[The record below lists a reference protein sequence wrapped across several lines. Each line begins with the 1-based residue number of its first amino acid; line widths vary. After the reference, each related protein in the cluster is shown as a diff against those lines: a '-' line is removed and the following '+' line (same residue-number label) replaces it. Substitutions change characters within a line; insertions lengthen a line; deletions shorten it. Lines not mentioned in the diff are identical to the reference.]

1 MGDSYGTSGY
11 MLFYERRVKKDLKI
25 VVPEDKVEE
34 MKAKGDTVEYD
45 EELKEHFKM

>member
-25 VVPEDKVEE
+25 VVPAAQVEE
-34 MKAKGDTVEYD
+34 KKTKGEEVQYD
-45 EELKEHFKM
+45 EEKKEHF